1 MSDGHHASERRF
13 RPHGKRRQL
22 RRRSTPAVARLGS
35 PRPPDARRA
44 AFEALTAFARRPVYV
59 AQVLEEFLV
68 GHALSSPD
76 RALAMELSAGVVR
89 RMLTLDSLLAPH
101 VHRPR
106 ASIEPGLWTL
116 LQMGVYQLVFLHTP
130 PHAAVHETVQ
140 LARRL
145 QKPRWVPIANA
156 VLRAVQR
163 ELTDERLGAPSAD
176 AVPVQPPGE
185 SAPNDPCYRRLSRA
199 CFPDPAVDPGGYL
212 SLGFSMP
219 RWLVD
224 RWTARYGHEESLRIC
239 RWFLAPGRTCLRVNP
254 LRSLPARVLEVLQAA
269 GIAARPGA
277 LPEAIPLERTV
288 NIVNVPGFAEGWF
301 SVQDESA
308 MHAAMLLDPQPGQ
321 RVLDLCA
328 APGGKTSHLDERMR
342 NEGTVIAVDV
352 DAERLALV
360 DAACRR
366 LGLSIVQTRALDAAG
381 AELPP
386 GPFDGILVD
395 VPCSNTGVLG
405 KRPEARWRITPEG
418 ISELAALQ
426 AKLLSAA
433 AAQLAPGGR
442 MVYSTCSIE
451 SEENEQVVR
460 DVLKAHPGLRVL
472 AEQSFQPGRT
482 GDGAYQAL
490 LVRAL

>member
-1 MSDGHHASERRF
+1 MSDGRHASERRF

-22 RRRSTPAVARLGS
+22 RRRSTAAVARSGLS
-35 PRPPDARRA
+35 RPPDARRA
-44 AFEALTAFARRPVYV
+44 AFEALAAFARRPVYV
-59 AQVLEEFLV
+59 SQVLDEFLV

-106 ASIEPGLWTL
+106 ESIEPGLWTL
-116 LQMGVYQLVFLHTP
+116 LQLGVYQLVFLHTP

-145 QKPRWVPIANA
+145 QKPRWVHIANA

-176 AVPVQPPGE
+176 GVPVQTPCE
-185 SAPNDPCYRRLSRA
+185 AAPHDPCYRRLSRA
-199 CFPDPAVDPGGYL
+199 YFPDPAVDPGGYL
-212 SLGFSMP
+212 SLAFSMP

-224 RWTARYGHEESLRIC
+224 RWTVRYGHEETLRLC
-239 RWFLAPGRTCLRVNP
+239 RWFLTPGRTCLRVNP

-269 GIAARPGA
+269 GLAAGPGA
-277 LPEAIPLERTV
+277 LPEALPLERTV

-308 MHAAMLLDPQPGQ
+308 MHAAVLLDPQPGQ

-328 APGGKTSHLDERMR
+328 APGGKTTHLAERMR

-366 LGLSIVQTRALDAAG
+366 LGVSIVETRALDAA

-418 ISELAALQ
+418 NSELAALQ
-426 AKLLSAA
+426 TKLLSAA

-460 DVLKAHPGLRVL
+460 EVLKTHQGLRL
-472 AEQSFQPGRT
+472 LSERSFQPGLT

-490 LVRAL
+490 LVRAT